1 MTKIASTEITSYLQ
15 QQSDNIEDY
24 LKSTK
29 YINYDSPE
37 VSNLAIQL
45 GISSNNEIDSI
56 IKAYEYVRDKIP
68 HSNDAKKAEVAKSA
82 SDVLKLGHG
91 ICYAKAHLLAA
102 FLRFAGIPAGICY
115 QRLCLDNPDEFDA
128 NVSFNKKLVLHVVNV
143 VFIKSINKWIRMDA
157 RGNSGSINAQFSL
170 EHEQL
175 AFSIHPEYGEEDGF
189 VIYHDT
195 PACIAQALESY
206 SSVPLLMEN
215 LPSYIIEKDGI
226 LFTSMRP
233 EIVMEKGQGMYL
245 WDTEGKK
252 YLDFV
257 AGWAVNSL
265 GHSPDI
271 ITQALLKQ
279 STTLVNCSPA
289 YYNVPMLKFA
299 DMLIRNSCFDKV
311 FFASSGAEANE
322 SAIKLARKYG
332 SKCLNGAYEIITT
345 NNGFHGRTLAT
356 MSATGKTYWEPLFA
370 PKVPGFVHVPFNDA
384 DEVLS
389 VISDKTCAIM
399 LEPIQGEGGVNVA
412 SENYIKEL
420 RKICD
425 EKNILLIFDEIQT
438 GLGRTGKLFA
448 YEHYGVEPDIMT
460 LAKGIGGGFPLSAML
475 TKKEFDIFEAGDQGG
490 SYSSQPL
497 AMSVGLAVVNEIIEA
512 NLSENAEKMG
522 SYIMHKLE
530 AVKDKL
536 NIKNIRGKGLL
547 IAFDLST
554 ECATEVVSKCFAC
567 GLTINAPKPATIRLM
582 PALIVSKADIDEM
595 MSILCK
601 VLESM
606 DKN

>member
-1 MTKIASTEITSYLQ
+1 MTNIASTKIISNLQ
-15 QQSDNIEDY
+15 QQSDSIEDY
-24 LKSTK
+24 LKSTN

-37 VSNLAIQL
+37 VSTLATQL
-45 GISSNNEIDSI
+45 GISSNDEINSI

-68 HSNDAKKAEVAKSA
+68 HTNDEKKTEVAQSA

-102 FLRFAGIPAGICY
+102 LLRFAGIPAGLCY
-115 QRLCLDNPDEFDA
+115 QRLCLDDPDEFDA
-128 NVSFNKKLVLHVVNV
+128 NTSFNKKLVLHAVNT
-143 VFIKSINKWIRMDA
+143 VFIKSIDKWIRMDA
-157 RGNSGSINAQFSL
+157 RGNSGNINAQFSL

-175 AFSIHPEYGEEDGF
+175 AFSIHPEYGEEDGL
-189 VIYHDT
+189 VIYPDT

-206 SSVPLLMEN
+206 SSAPLLMEN
-215 LPSYIIEKDGI
+215 LPSYIIEKDSI
-226 LFTSMRP
+226 LFTSKRP
-233 EIVMEKGQGMYL
+233 EIVMEKGKGMYL

-279 STTLVNCSPA
+279 SNTLVNCSPA
-289 YYNVPMLKFA
+289 YYNVSMLKFA
-299 DMLIRNSCFDKV
+299 NLLTRNSCFDKV

-332 SKCLNGAYEIITT
+332 SKYLNGAFEIITT
-345 NNGFHGRTLAT
+345 INGFHGRTLAT
-356 MSATGKTYWEPLFA
+356 MSATGKSYWEPLFA
-370 PKVPGFVHVPFNDA
+370 PKVPGFVHVPFNNA
-384 DEVLS
+384 DEVRS

-399 LEPIQGEGGVNVA
+399 LEPIQGEGGVNIA

-438 GLGRTGKLFA
+438 GLGRTGKLFD

-475 TKKEFDIFEAGDQGG
+475 TKKKFDLFEAGDQGG

-497 AMSVGLAVVNEIIEA
+497 AMSVGFAVVNEIIEA
-512 NLSENAEKMG
+512 NLSENAEQMG
-522 SYIMHKLE
+522 SYIIHKLE
-530 AVKDKL
+530 AVKEKL
-536 NIKNIRGKGLL
+536 KIKNIRGKGLL
-547 IAFDLST
+547 IAFDLAT
-554 ECATEVVSKCFAC
+554 ECANEVVSKCLNC